1 MSYLSDAMKFA
12 LVALAATASA
22 LVAPASLRRPA
33 TALAVATAEVPVKSF
48 DGADAGTA
56 TLSLKT
62 TKGEKDMRV
71 AASRTRNP
79 RIPREAPSDAL
90 PSSRPL

>member
-1 MSYLSDAMKFA
+1 
-12 LVALAATASA
+12 
-22 LVAPASLRRPA
+22 
-33 TALAVATAEVPVKSF
+33 VKSF

-71 AASRTRNP
+71 AASRTRGP
-79 RIPREAPSDAL
+79 RSPREAPSDAL